1 MISNREWTFDDYIAV
16 VKRRL
21 WVILIPTLI
30 APAIGFA
37 VSYFFAPKYT
47 STATVLVDQQ
57 KVPGDMVRPI
67 ITEDALRRISGL
79 QQQILSHNRLQGMI
93 DQANL
98 AKGPEKVDALID
110 DIRRGFAISP
120 VLPTTGATTN
130 VAPKARKPSGGGT
143 DVPGFNVSFTYE
155 NPRMAQQVC
164 NLLTS
169 MLLTENLKS
178 REQAAQGTTDF
189 LSRQVDE
196 AKRNL
201 DEQDNKLA
209 TFKRQY
215 VGQLPE
221 DADANLK
228 ILMGLNSQLDATTQ
242 AVNRAE
248 QDKTYTESQ
257 LANQLAAWRSSQ
269 STTSPQAIQQ
279 QLASLQS
286 LLIQLQARYTEDYPD
301 VVKTKADIAQLKKQL
316 DNMSSAKP
324 EQNSSKANLAEP
336 PEIQQMRVQI
346 HQYENAISQATE
358 QQKRLQDQIKVYQGR
373 VALSPAVEEQYK
385 QVTRDYESAQ
395 KFYDDLLAKKSQSAM
410 ATDME
415 RQQQGEQFRLLNQA
429 PLPSDPSF
437 PNRLLFAG
445 GGLGAGL
452 ALGFGI
458 AIWLEFKDKTLRS
471 EADVEAV
478 MALPVLISLPWVSG
492 AEQVN
497 GKKSLFGRGKESD
510 KTETVEV

>member
-1 MISNREWTFDDYIAV
+1 MITSRELTFDDYIGV
-16 VKRRL
+16 LRRRM
-21 WVILIPTLI
+21 WVILVPALI

-37 VSYFFAPKYT
+37 ISFLFAPKYT

-57 KVPGDMVRPI
+57 KVPGDLVKPI

-79 QQQILSHNRLQGMI
+79 EQQVLSRNRLQPMI
-93 DQANL
+93 EQL
-98 AKGPEKVDALID
+98 GVAKSPEKVDAMMD
-110 DIRRGFAISP
+110 AIRQGVAVAP
-120 VLPTTGATTN
+120 VLPTTSATTSS
-130 VAPKARKPSGGGT
+130 AKTKPSAAAT

-155 NPRMAQQVC
+155 NPRIAQLVC
-164 NLLTS
+164 NQLTS
-169 MLLTENLKS
+169 MLLEENLKS
-178 REQAAQGTTDF
+178 REQVAQGTTDF
-189 LSRQVDE
+189 LSRQVEE
-196 AKRNL
+196 AKRSL

-209 TFKRQY
+209 AFKRQY

-242 AVNRAE
+242 AQNRAE
-248 QDKTYTESQ
+248 QDKTYAESQ
-257 LANQLAAWRSSQ
+257 LSNQLAAWRSSQ

-279 QLASLQS
+279 QLSALQS
-286 LLIQLQARYTEDYPD
+286 QLMQLQARYTEDYPD
-301 VVKTKADIAQLKKQL
+301 VVKTKADIAQLQKQL
-316 DNMSSAKP
+316 DNMSAAKP
-324 EQNSSKANLAEP
+324 DQNTSKANLAEP

-385 QVTRDYESAQ
+385 QLTRDYESAQ
-395 KFYDDLLAKKSQSAM
+395 KFYDDLLAKKSQSEM

-415 RQQQGEQFRLLNQA
+415 RQQQGEQFRLLNA
-429 PLPSDPSF
+429 GSLPSDPSF

-458 AIWLEFKDKTLRS
+458 AIWLEFKDKALRS

-492 AEQVN
+492 DEPNN
-497 GKKSLFGRGKESD
+497 GKKSLFGRSKEKD
-510 KTETVEV
+510 KAETVEV